1 MQPTTTNY
9 WNYIV
14 KHNIG
19 KENNMY
25 NDEWEQLLRRT
36 GSLGK

>member
-1 MQPTTTNY
+1 
-9 WNYIV
+9 
-14 KHNIG
+14 
-19 KENNMY
+19 MY